1 MFLRCKVRRKD
12 GKQHR
17 YWSVVENTRTARG
30 RVVQRHVL
38 YLGEI
43 NDTQELAWRRSI
55 EVLEDGTAQPR
66 TLSLFPEDRCEGL
79 LADAAIVHVKLSR
92 LQLRRP
98 RQWGACWLGL
108 MLWRE
113 LQLDQFW
120 SKRLGVSRKGTRW
133 DQVLFVL
140 VAYRLLAPGSEW
152 RLHREWFRRSALAD
166 LLGEDAGVA
175 EIHKLYRCH
184 DRLLVHK
191 QAVFDHLTGRW
202 RDLFNISYDVLLY
215 DLTST
220 YFEADPP
227 FPEGDKRR
235 FGYSRDHR
243 PDCVQIVIALVVTPE
258 GLPLAYEVLPG
269 NTSDKTTLRGFLDR
283 IERQYGK
290 ARRIWLMDRGV
301 PTEEVLTEMRAADPP
316 MHYLVGTPKG
326 RLTRLEKH
334 LVAKPWQ
341 EARTGVKVKL
351 LAQEGELYVLAQSRD
366 RVAKERAMRRRQL
379 KRLWAR
385 LKQLSTMQLTRE
397 ELLMKLGAARD
408 QSRIAWRLVVIE
420 VATGSA
426 TFSYRLDRD
435 KLRQARSRRP
445 VLAAHQSRRGRPGQ
459 AVEPLSAAGCGRGG
473 VQEPQRRS
481 RNPADLSP
489 ARGPRRG
496 ARLHCL
502 SGLLPARHAGA
513 ALARAGAGADAA
525 QRAGEVRCRADDR
538 RAPADHRRP
547 RAAAHPLY
555 RARTRAHPLAA
566 ETQTGAARP
575 TTPQNHRCAHAAEP
589 AVVPTFG

>member
-17 YWSVVENTRTARG
+17 YWSVVENTRVGGG

-55 EVLEDGTAQPR
+55 EVLEDGAAQPR
-66 TLSLFPEDRCEGL
+66 TLSLFPEDRVQGL
-79 LADAAIVHVKLSR
+79 LADASIVGVRLSELR
-92 LQLRRP
+92 LRRP
-98 RQWGACWLGL
+98 RQWGACWLAL
-108 MLWRE
+108 M
-113 LQLDQFW
+113 
-120 SKRLGVSRKGTRW
+120 
-133 DQVLFVL
+133 
-140 VAYRLLAPGSEW
+140 
-152 RLHREWFRRSALAD
+152 
-166 LLGEDAGVA
+166 
-175 EIHKLYRCH
+175 
-184 DRLLVHK
+184 
-191 QAVFDHLTGRW
+191 RW

-243 PDCVQIVIALVVTPE
+243 PDCVQIIIALVVTPE

-269 NTSDKTTLRGFLDR
+269 NTADKTTLRGFLER

-290 ARRIWLMDRGV
+290 ARRVWLMDRGV
-301 PTEEVLTEMRAADPP
+301 PTEEVLAEMRAADPP
-316 MHYLVGTPKG
+316 VHYLVGTPKG

-334 LVAKPWQ
+334 LIAQPWQ
-341 EARTGVKVKL
+341 QARPGVQVKL

-408 QSRIAWRLVVIE
+408 QSRTAWRLVTIE
-420 VATGSA
+420 VAADSA
-426 TFSYRLDRD
+426 TFSYRLDRN
-435 KLRQARSRRP
+435 KLRQARSREGRYLLRTNLVEEDPAKLWSHYLLLVAVEEAFKNLKGDLAIRP
-445 VLAAHQSRRGRPGQ
+445 VFHQLEARIEAHVFIAFLAYCLH
-459 AVEPLSAAGCGRGG
+459 VTL
-473 VQEPQRRS
+473 
-481 RNPADLSP
+481 
-489 ARGPRRG
+489 AR
-496 ARLHCL
+496 RLHALAPGLTPRSVLEKFAAMQMIDVHLPTTDGRELVLTRYTEPEPEL
-502 SGLLPARHAGA
+502 SLLLNKLKLELPAQPPPKITA
-513 ALARAGAGADAA
+513 APPKPNSL
-525 QRAGEVRCRADDR
+525 
-538 RAPADHRRP
+538 
-547 RAAAHPLY
+547 
-555 RARTRAHPLAA
+555 
-566 ETQTGAARP
+566 
-575 TTPQNHRCAHAAEP
+575 
-589 AVVPTFG
+589 